1 MQPRFVYLKW
11 LIWMLFSTQCS
22 TTAVSTVGVWVFA
35 YNSGTTFE
43 RLKMLGVRWVGLHT
57 LNCIL
62 IAFEIL
68 FNSLPLLVS
77 GVSWSLTIALLYV
90 ASTWI
95 YPAKGDGDEPDW
107 RLFLES
113 REKWAGLFFESGEKS
128 ALLWFN
134 IFLVSHLLAYLI
146 AFCACRIK
154 FYLFLNSS
162 WLLLTN
168 EPVVEKQ
175 SVPKTSSSKTDTKRD
190 SALGELDC
198 EYSAEL
204 TKDREEYLHHTSWYS
219 MATPT
224 SHTVDTPGHRTSSMG
239 KIRKWSVTKA
249 IFGKGISTT
258 TSPSPYSGCRQSF
271 DKYKHP
277 GGLGNLYGTDL

>member
-1 MQPRFVYLKW
+1 
-11 LIWMLFSTQCS
+11 MLFSTQCS
-22 TTAVSTVGVWVFA
+22 TTAVSTAGVWVFA
-35 YNSGTTFE
+35 YKSGTPLE

-77 GVSWSLTIALLYV
+77 GASWSLTIALLYV

-95 YPAKGDGDEPDW
+95 YPSKGDGDEPDW
-107 RLFLES
+107 RLFFES
-113 REKWAGLFFESGEKS
+113 SEKSAGLFFESGEKS

-146 AFCACRIK
+146 AFFVCRIK
-154 FYLFLNSS
+154 FYLFLNGS
-162 WLLLTN
+162 WLLVTN
-168 EPVVEKQ
+168 EPVTEKS
-175 SVPKTSSSKTDTKRD
+175 SVPKSSSSKTDTKRD
-190 SALGELDC
+190 SALEELDC
-198 EYSAEL
+198 AYSAGL

-224 SHTVDTPGHRTSSMG
+224 SHTVDTTGNCASSLG
-239 KIRKWSVTKA
+239 KIRKWSLKKA
-249 IFGKGISTT
+249 VFGGGISPTS
-258 TSPSPYSGCRQSF
+258 SPSPYSYCRQSF